1 MFQQVILA
9 AVLDGLVENER
20 QVAASLFRRF
30 FEIQMRDD
38 KSLAVMVEMKRMNK
52 FERLLQAGFL

>member
-9 AVLDGLVENER
+9 AVIDGLVENER

-30 FEIQMRDD
+30 FVIQMRDD

>member
-20 QVAASLFRRF
+20 QVAVSLFRRF
-30 FEIQMRDD
+30 SMIQMRED
-38 KSLAVMVEMKRMNK
+38 KGLAVMVERKRMNK